1 MTTGIKDVDLKIL
14 SELDDM
20 SLLNFCK
27 TSTYGKKLCENEI
40 FWFNR
45 TLSKYGKVEKN
56 PKRSWKNL
64 YLKLTYYLDK
74 YTKRRALIE
83 LVKNVNKN
91 LDLIKIIISF
101 IEDKEEKRKAISR
114 ITGDKN
120 LIKFLEKK
128 IN

>member
-1 MTTGIKDVDLKIL
+1 MTTGVKDVDLKIL

-20 SLLNFCK
+20 SLLKFCT
-27 TSTYGKKLCENEI
+27 TSKYAKKLCEDEI
-40 FWFNR
+40 FWLNR
-45 TLSKYGKVEKN
+45 TLSKYGRLEKN
-56 PKRSWKNL
+56 PKRTWKNL

-74 YTKRRALIE
+74 YTKTRALVE
-83 LVKNVNKN
+83 LVKSVNKN

-120 LIKFLEKK
+120 LIKFFEEKM
-128 IN
+128 